1 MITPKWIK
9 LRRAKKAEKGQAMVE
24 LALVLP
30 ILLLILLGI
39 IEFGHIFYSYLVIQN
54 ATRDGA
60 RYGVVWD
67 SSNNHYVTNTE
78 VETVVRGKTT
88 ALQKSDTN
96 LTVYIT
102 PTTESTKASGKNFEV
117 NIKYNVPLFTPLWN
131 NILPN
136 PFPISAK
143 TVMRIE

>member
-9 LRRAKKAEKGQAMVE
+9 KKSFKKGEKGQAMVE

-30 ILLLILLGI
+30 ILLFILLGI

-67 SSNNHYVTNTE
+67 SSNNHYVTNQE
-78 VETVVRGKTT
+78 VTLVLKDKTT
-88 ALQKSDTN
+88 VLQKSNTN
-96 LTVYIT
+96 LAINLT
-102 PTTESTKASGKNFEV
+102 PTTESLKAAGKNFEV
-117 NIKYNVPLFTPLWN
+117 NIVYNVPLFTPIWDKL
-131 NILPN
+131 LPN

>member
-1 MITPKWIK
+1 MTPKWIRFRK
-9 LRRAKKAEKGQAMVE
+9 AKNREEGQAMVE

-54 ATRDGA
+54 ASRDGA

-67 SSNNHYVTNTE
+67 SGNNHYVTNPE
-78 VETVVRGKTT
+78 VVTLVKSKTT
-88 ALQKSDTN
+88 VLQKPDTN
-96 LTVYIT
+96 VAINIT
-102 PTTESTKASGKNFEV
+102 PTMESTKATGGKFEV
-117 NIKYNVPLFTPLWN
+117 KIVYNVPLFTPFWEK
-131 NILPN
+131 ILPN
-136 PFPISAK
+136 PFPITAK